1 MTAIEEILELAAHHA
16 REGANPLPE
25 AVLGQV
31 LRATGAKAGALK
43 RGDELLAQS
52 GSGGEAAQRCQ
63 LPGGRDEFWL
73 ETVGGSELERPL
85 RLAAGLVL
93 STWVIREELKKARFA
108 ERRRMWEVESLRAIG
123 EALGGTLDSVRIA
136 EELLLHVTAML
147 DARRGEV
154 WLTEN
159 GGVQPLTRV
168 DGPSGITRCQD
179 GSCFVAARV
188 GGAILGAE
196 EVLSLPDEGLLE
208 PARLAVPV
216 SGRRGR
222 LGAIAIAER
231 EVRGGTAP
239 FASTD
244 TETLSLYASQAAVAL
259 ENAVLHK
266 ESIDRARLEREMEL
280 AAAVQRQLLP
290 TTFTVPRGF
299 ELAARTEPTRHV
311 GGDLYDIIS
320 AARGFHFM
328 VADVAGKGV
337 PAALMASSLHAAVR
351 LLARESLGLPELV
364 QELHTHLLSSMLEN
378 KFATVFLG
386 CLHDGDELEYV
397 SAGHNPAVLVQ
408 PDGAVELLRASGPPL
423 GLLADVRFRSV
434 RVRLQPGSLLV
445 AYTDGFSEAP
455 GPSDDDDFGVERIVD
470 LAVAHRHDALDE
482 VVAAF
487 FAAVDRHTGG
497 APAHDDRT
505 LLLLRRLAV

>member
-1 MTAIEEILELAAHHA
+1 MTAVGQLLELAARHA
-16 REGANPLPE
+16 REGGLPLPE
-25 AVLGQV
+25 AVLAQ
-31 LRATGAKAGALK
+31 LMRETGALAGAL
-43 RGDELLAQS
+43 RHGDETLA
-52 GSGGEAAQRCQ
+52 SGGAGGATQRHP

-73 ETVGGSELERPL
+73 DLAGGSAPEPVLC
-85 RLAAGLVL
+85 LAAGLVL
-93 STWVIREELKKARFA
+93 SIWVVRDELKKARFA

-123 EALGGTLDSVRIA
+123 EALGGTLDAVRVA

-154 WLTEN
+154 WLTET
-159 GGVQPLTRV
+159 GGIQALARV
-168 DGPSGITRCQD
+168 DGAGSVARCAD

-188 GGAILGAE
+188 GGGVLTTD
-196 EVLSLPDEGLLE
+196 EVAALPDEGLLE

-216 SGRRGR
+216 MGRRGR

-239 FASTD
+239 FATTD

-259 ENAVLHK
+259 ENAVLHR

-290 TTFTVPRGF
+290 TSFTVPPGF

-320 AARGFHFM
+320 GPRGCHLM
-328 VADVAGKGV
+328 IADVSGKGV

-351 LLARESLGLPELV
+351 LLSRESASLSDLV
-364 QELHTHLLSSMLEN
+364 QQLHLHLLASMLEN
-378 KFATVFLG
+378 KFATVFIGWLRA
-386 CLHDGDELEYV
+386 GDELEYV
-397 SAGHNPAVLVQ
+397 SAGHNPAALVR
-408 PDGAVELLRASGPPL
+408 PDGTVELLYATGPPL

-434 RVRLQPGSLLV
+434 TVKLVPGSLLV

-455 GPSDDDDFGVERIVD
+455 NPTDDDDFGVQRVVD
-470 LAVAHRHDALDE
+470 LAVAHRRDPLGT
-482 VVAAF
+482 VVGEL
-487 FAAVDRHTGG
+487 FAAVERHTAG

-505 LLLLRRLAV
+505 LLLLRRLPV

>member
-1 MTAIEEILELAAHHA
+1 MTAVEQLLELAARHP
-16 REGANPLPE
+16 REGGMPLPD

-31 LRATGAKAGALK
+31 LRETGAVAGALK
-43 RGDELLAQS
+43 HGDETLAHS
-52 GSGGEAAQRCQ
+52 GPGAGTVQRYP

-73 ETVGGSELERPL
+73 EVVGGSEPESSLC
-85 RLAAGLVL
+85 LAAGLVL
-93 STWVIREELKKARFA
+93 SIWVVREELKKARFA

-147 DARRGEV
+147 DARRGEI
-154 WLTEN
+154 WLVEN
-159 GGVQPLTRV
+159 GGVQPLARV
-168 DGPSGITRCQD
+168 NGAGGITRCAD

-188 GGAILGAE
+188 GGAVLAAE
-196 EVLSLPDEGLLE
+196 EVLALPDEGLLE

-216 SGRRGR
+216 LGRRGR

-244 TETLSLYASQAAVAL
+244 TETLSLYASQAAIAL
-259 ENAVLHK
+259 ENAVLHQ
-266 ESIDRARLEREMEL
+266 ESIERARMDREMEL

-290 TTFTVPRGF
+290 TSFPVPPGF
-299 ELAARTEPTRHV
+299 ELAARSEPARHV
-311 GGDLYDIIS
+311 GGDLYDIIPC
-320 AARGFHFM
+320 ARGFHFM
-328 VADVAGKGV
+328 IADVAGKGV

-351 LLARESLGLPELV
+351 LLSRESPGLPELF
-364 QELHTHLLSSMLEN
+364 QQLHAHLLSSMLEN

-386 CLHDGDELEYV
+386 CLRDNGELEYV

-408 PDGAVELLRASGPPL
+408 PDGSVELLRASGPPL
-423 GLLADVRFRSV
+423 GLLADVRFQSV
-434 RVRLQPGSLLV
+434 KVSLAPDSLLV

-455 GPSDDDDFGVERIVD
+455 SPSDDDDFGVGRIVD
-470 LAVAHRHDALDE
+470 LAITHRRDPLGR
-482 VVAAF
+482 VVAEL

-505 LLLLRRLAV
+505 LLLLRRLFV